1 MGMLVCLGDQLP
13 DMRQATHERDRMTKR
28 CGFGLLARPNIQL
41 CAVICLLLSVAGVNS
56 ARAQN
61 NDIQSLSDKVDRLQQ
76 ELSDLERQVYNG
88 QVPAGGAAATTQ
100 SGDAAANQ
108 EVRLQQL
115 ETQMSTLT
123 GQIETLTFNLQ
134 QLSARL
140 DKLSQDVD
148 FRLSALEHGQ
158 PAGGAIAGAA
168 AGAAGV
174 APLGGQPPA
183 QPVGQPVTQA
193 PDTNAPLKQSSLQ
206 PTTLGTLSQS
216 QLQANAAQPPAGG
229 TTPPPAPTGAASPA
243 GAGNAYQLPGN
254 TVEAQ
259 YEYAFDLLRQANY
272 DEAEKALRAFV
283 EQHPSDFLA
292 GNAQYWL
299 GETYYV
305 RAKYED
311 AAVAFAEGYQKYP
324 NNSKAPDDLL
334 KLGMSLGQIGKKSD
348 ACVAFSEL
356 NKKFPGAPDNIR
368 ERLKQEKKRYGCA

>member
-1 MGMLVCLGDQLP
+1 
-13 DMRQATHERDRMTKR
+13 MRLAMDERDMTTMPWR
-28 CGFGLLARPNIQL
+28 AGLPARPV
-41 CAVICLLLSVAGVNS
+41 ALLSALVFLALAFGGATS

-61 NDIQSLSDKVDRLQQ
+61 SDVQSLSDKVDRLQQ

-88 QVPAGGAAATTQ
+88 QVPAGSVAATTP

-123 GQIETLTFNLQ
+123 GQIETLTYNLQ
-134 QLSARL
+134 QLSARV

-158 PAGGAIAGAA
+158 PAAAGAA
-168 AGAAGV
+168 AGGV
-174 APLGGQPPA
+174 AGATAGGQAPTLGAPQPA
-183 QPVGQPVTQA
+183 GQASDANT
-193 PDTNAPLKQSSLQ
+193 PLRQSSLQ
-206 PTTLGTLSQS
+206 PTTLGTLTQS
-216 QLQANAAQPPAGG
+216 QTEANAAQPAANGASATPAA
-229 TTPPPAPTGAASPA
+229 TSAVPAANA
-243 GAGNAYQLPGN
+243 GATYQLPGD

-283 EQHPSDFLA
+283 TQHPTDLLA

-305 RAKYED
+305 RGKYED

-324 NNSKAPDDLL
+324 DSSKAPDNLL

-356 NKKFPGAPDNIR
+356 NKKFPSASDSIR